1 MKKIF
6 VTFLLLF
13 GVLIGNAQIL
23 GGFGKKLEDK
33 INRKIEEKV
42 DRHVDKTINKA
53 DQKTDEKIE
62 EAKKGGKSTS
72 DNKSTSHK
80 SGKSGKTAK
89 GAKDFVSGTKI
100 LVTEDFKQDA
110 IGDFPV
116 NWLTNSSGEVVELSS
131 SKGKW
136 LMLNSKGSFTIKNF
150 NKTLPKNFTFEFN
163 LATSDKYSYYSTPL
177 NFVFA
182 SSSDYKKDYKNWH
195 QHGHGKEGVLVNLHP
210 QDAGGQKGL
219 TRFFVYSKGEEYSKN
234 EKSIAQFT
242 SSNDNVRV
250 QVWRQG
256 SRMRVYIDGNKI
268 WDLPDAFQEGINY
281 NSIIFY
287 DYEYHEHDGL
297 DDRIYL
303 SDIVLAEAG
312 ADTRHKLIET
322 GAFTTNEILFDTNK
336 ATIKPSSEKVLL
348 ELGEALNSA
357 PDFKV
362 MIIGHTDGEGKES
375 DNQKLS
381 EKRAESVKSY
391 LMSKFGID
399 SSRMQ
404 TSGKGES
411 QPLGDNSK
419 EEGKAQNRRV
429 EFKKI

>member
-6 VTFLLLF
+6 LL
-13 GVLIGNAQIL
+13 GMLICISQISNAQL
-23 GGFGKKLEDK
+23 FKDFDKKLEQRAK
-33 INRKIEEKV
+33 KKLEQKAEQKA
-42 DRHVDKTINKA
+42 DRHIDKTLDKA
-53 DQKTDEKIE
+53 DKKSDEKIE
-62 EAKKGGKSTS
+62 EIKSGK
-72 DNKSTSHK
+72 NKSTTETSSK
-80 SGKSGKTAK
+80 KANKTVK

-100 LVTEDFKQDA
+100 LATEDFKQDA

-116 NWLTNSSGEVVELSS
+116 NWLTNSSGEVVELSGS
-131 SKGKW
+131 EDKW
-136 LMLNSKGSFTIKNF
+136 LMLNSRGSFTIKNF
-150 NKTLPKNFTFEFN
+150 NKSLPKNFTFEFN
-163 LATSDKYSYYSTPL
+163 LATSDKYSYYSTAL

-256 SRMRVYIDGNKI
+256 PRMRVYIDGNKI

-322 GAFTTNEILFDTNK
+322 GAFTTNEILFDINK

-348 ELGEALNSA
+348 ELGEALNST

-362 MIIGHTDGEGKES
+362 MIIGHTDGDGKES

-381 EKRAESVKSY
+381 EKRAESVKNY
-391 LMSKFGID
+391 LVSKFGID